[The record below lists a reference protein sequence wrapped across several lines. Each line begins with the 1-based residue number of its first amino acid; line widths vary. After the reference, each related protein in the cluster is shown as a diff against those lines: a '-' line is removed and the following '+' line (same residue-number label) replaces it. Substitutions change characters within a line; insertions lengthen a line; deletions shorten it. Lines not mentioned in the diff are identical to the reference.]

1 MHVTTDKVVTTA
13 VVRWEEQV
21 GGKQRLTT
29 SPPSDDVEAATD
41 AW

>member
-1 MHVTTDKVVTTA
+1 MQVTTDKVVTAA
-13 VVRWEEQV
+13 VVRCEEQV

-29 SPPSDDVEAATD
+29 STPYDDVEAATD

>member
-1 MHVTTDKVVTTA
+1 MHVTTDKAGTTA

-21 GGKQRLTT
+21 GAKQRLTT
-29 SPPSDDVEAATD
+29 STPYDDVEAATD